1 MGDDDAKCEMVAAP
15 VSVVVFTRVEE
26 ERRRLVVKEK
36 ADGKS
41 PAAWRSNEV
50 CEARSLSS
58 PATASDT
65 NIRTNEWH
73 NSSAD
78 LEATAT
84 APDSDVE
91 VMEPTSP
98 SKKRKS
104 TALKEIEV
112 DLTLPEPPSKK
123 IRRAIRKGKPIPKK
137 QNSSDDEGEDGAKV
151 SKKKERSPH
160 GVWIGNLRF
169 SVNKTEIRQW
179 LVDNAGGAITDDLI
193 TRVHIPTI
201 KPAQGAPKKAA
212 FENRG
217 FAYVDFS
224 TLAANVAAI
233 ALSETVLHGRKLLI
247 KDSKSFEGRP
257 KKEEADS
264 AAAAAE
270 EEANKPKKNP
280 ITKVF
285 VGNLA
290 FQVTEDDLYA
300 HFEKCGKI
308 RWIKV
313 ATFEDT
319 GKCKGYGWVNF
330 EEPAA
335 AEWAVKG
342 FVKVQ
347 EKIETLEDFMDE
359 DDKPA
364 AAEEDSTRPAE
375 AGSDAEDAAPGTPE
389 KKKTKKQIAAIE
401 VSPVRI
407 KTRKWW
413 VNQLHGRP
421 LKIELA
427 EDDQSRYKKR
437 FRGNGPKNNKSAE
450 TNGNHRLG
458 GAAATEPAKPYL
470 YKPKDKKAIKT
481 ATDIGVARLTG
492 APVVST
498 GKKTMFE

>member
-1 MGDDDAKCEMVAAP
+1 M
-15 VSVVVFTRVEE
+15 
-26 ERRRLVVKEK
+26 
-36 ADGKS
+36 
-41 PAAWRSNEV
+41 
-50 CEARSLSS
+50 
-58 PATASDT
+58 ATK
-65 NIRTNEWH
+65 
-73 NSSAD
+73 D
-78 LEATAT
+78 LEATA
-84 APDSDVE
+84 PNSDVE
-91 VMEPTSP
+91 VTEPTSP
-98 SKKRKS
+98 LKKRKS

-123 IRRAIRKGKPIPKK
+123 IRRAIKKGKPIPTK
-137 QNSSDDEGEDGAKV
+137 QNSSDDEGEDGEAKDGAKP

-169 SVNKTEIRQW
+169 SVNKAEIRQW
-179 LVDNAGGAITDDLI
+179 LVDNSGGAITDDLI

-201 KPAQGAPKKAA
+201 KPAPGATKKVV

-233 ALSETVLHGRKLLI
+233 ALSETVLHSRKLLI
-247 KDSKSFEGRP
+247 KDSKNFEGRP
-257 KKEEADS
+257 KKEEADAA

-290 FQVTEDDLYA
+290 FQVTEDDLHA

-330 EEPAA
+330 EEPDAA
-335 AEWAVKG
+335 AWAVKG

-364 AAEEDSTRPAE
+364 ATKKGSTKPAAE
-375 AGSDAEDAAPGTPE
+375 AGSDAEDATPDTPE
-389 KKKTKKQIAAIE
+389 QKKKTKKQIAAIE
-401 VSPVRI
+401 ASPVRI
-407 KTRKWW
+407 KSRKWW

-437 FRGNGPKNNKSAE
+437 FRGNGPKHNKPAE
-450 TNGNHRLG
+450 TNGNYRPG
-458 GAAATEPAKPYL
+458 GAAAPPAGADGAAAPEPAKPYL
-470 YKPKDKKAIKT
+470 YKQKDKKAIKT
-481 ATDIGVARLTG
+481 ATDISVARLTG